1 MHDLVMTQ
9 RSKPPRELLAL
20 LTFLALVGAPLA
32 CADRPVDI
40 DDEADTD
47 EPSPFEPGEQYADC
61 VEGFECVNEWCLSP
75 VDEPG
80 FCTITCASVDDCEFP
95 DVGEALPTCLAV
107 GGESACALDCDDGR
121 ECPSGMRCEQVDAG
135 GERWICF

>member
-1 MHDLVMTQ
+1 MHDLVMTKHPHSP
-9 RSKPPRELLAL
+9 RSLLAL
-20 LTFLALVGAPLA
+20 LTFLSLLGA

-61 VEGFECVNEWCLSP
+61 VEGFECLHEWCLSP

-95 DVGEALPTCLAV
+95 AVGTAEPTCLPV
-107 GGESACALDCDDGR
+107 GADAACALDCDAGR